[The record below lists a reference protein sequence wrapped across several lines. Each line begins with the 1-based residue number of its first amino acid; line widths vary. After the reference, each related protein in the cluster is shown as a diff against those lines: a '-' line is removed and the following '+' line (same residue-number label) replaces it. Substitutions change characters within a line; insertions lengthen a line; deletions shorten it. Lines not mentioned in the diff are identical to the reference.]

1 MNIHLDNILIDKHTF
16 RYIQALFFWGGE
28 LGDLELVNKMAI
40 RCCTVCD

>member
-16 RYIQALFFWGGE
+16 RYIQALFWGE